1 MKIIIFRML
10 YPNDSVKQ
18 ITPHQHFLCTI
29 TNKYIEVYTIS
40 SILGKEKRVF
50 GQDTKE
56 ENELINANEIAKYG
70 FKVPSFIDCSKLY
83 HIEIDETIDL
93 SLLDTREVS
102 DELANRVTERAK
114 RLKLKNKHK
123 IYNITIEELKK
134 YNLKII
140 KKWAVC

>member
-1 MKIIIFRML
+1 MISLMSHSLLKML
-10 YPNDSVKQ
+10 MGSWSFHN
-18 ITPHQHFLCTI
+18 
-29 TNKYIEVYTIS
+29 
-40 SILGKEKRVF
+40 
-50 GQDTKE
+50 
-56 ENELINANEIAKYG
+56 ENYKYG

-140 KKWAVC
+140 KK